1 MFRRVWVRVWVI
13 AAIGALLLLG
23 CGNTRLVQCRQLIE
37 AVAPAATLTLTA
49 EPAANPTLSSATSPN
64 ATSPRAAGSTAETSN
79 SPTSTD
85 PAAGESTGL
94 AATADRLEAL
104 ALAVRGLSLGDRTLR
119 DLQTRFDT
127 YFSDSS
133 RLLRDFAQAKSNPV
147 PSALE
152 RLRQQ
157 AEDLQAREAT
167 LTAETNRYCAQ

>member
-1 MFRRVWVRVWVI
+1 MSRRAWVRVWVM
-13 AAIGALLLLG
+13 AAIGALLPLG
-23 CGNTRLVQCRQLIE
+23 CGDSRPVQCRRLIE

-49 EPAANPTLSSATSPN
+49 DPAPSPPAPAVPTPSPESPRSTPAATPDPGETAGLT
-64 ATSPRAAGSTAETSN
+64 AA
-79 SPTSTD
+79 
-85 PAAGESTGL
+85 
-94 AATADRLEAL
+94 ADRLEAL
-104 ALAVRGLSLGDRTLR
+104 ALDVRGLSLGDRTLR

-157 AEDLQAREAT
+157 AADLQAREAT

>member
-1 MFRRVWVRVWVI
+1 MSRRVWVRVWVL
-13 AAIGALLLLG
+13 AAIGALLPLG
-23 CGNTRLVQCRQLIE
+23 CGDTRLVQCRQLIE
-37 AVAPAATLTLTA
+37 AVAPAANLSLTVSPTA
-49 EPAANPTLSSATSPN
+49 APAPATETAPNAANPSPTASSAAPLPETPN
-64 ATSPRAAGSTAETSN
+64 ADSNRSTN
-79 SPTSTD
+79 
-85 PAAGESTGL
+85 L

-104 ALAVRGLSLGDRTLR
+104 ALSVRSLTLGDRTLR

-133 RLLRDFAQAKSNPV
+133 RLLRDFVQAQSNPL